1 MTEFTTSNQLNTIS
15 NQGEADH
22 GKAALIYLATMRKL
36 CLILAL
42 AGFLAAQVNTSA
54 IAGLITDESGSV
66 VPNATVVITQTGTG
80 LSRTVTTSDN
90 GEYVVPQLPPGRYE
104 VKVEAQ
110 GFQSVVANNI
120 SLDIAQRARFD
131 VSLHLGAV
139 SQQIEVNAHAQVLDT
154 DTASLGQVI
163 ERRTVQDLPL
173 NGRNYL
179 TLGAL
184 SPGVVPAI
192 PVSQGPA
199 SFVGS
204 TTQRSDRS
212 ILVGGQRESST
223 SYLLDGVELRN
234 PRVGDTSIN
243 PSLDAIQEFKIQRNF
258 FEPEFGNSP
267 GIINV
272 ATKAGSNQWH
282 GSVYEYVRNDAFDAK
297 NFFSSRTEPFKRNQF
312 GFSLGL
318 PVIKD
323 KLFVFLNYEGLRQR
337 LGVIQRGLFPTQKL
351 LSGDFT
357 GENVIYDPLTYDPAT
372 NTRQV
377 FPGNVIP
384 ANRINAVSKNFFPYI
399 PKVSGPTVQGANLTG
414 TPVQAINDD
423 QETVRADY
431 QISAKHSLFG
441 RQTWE
446 NAPLTP
452 ASLVPYGGQQALSSG
467 WNEVVQL
474 TSTLTPTVVNVFR
487 AYHSYAQLFGEQ
499 APVSSNLAQQIGITG
514 VSDVPLNWGV
524 PGVSWTG
531 YSGIGSYGLTQG
543 DKVNNYDLSDSLS
556 WTKGAHSI
564 KFGAEVRQS
573 RLFLDS
579 DNGARGSFT
588 FSSSWTAA
596 LNPDTG
602 NPVTGTGQPIA
613 DFLLGYPTNMSGA
626 VGTSQTHFRYYTNNF
641 YGQDDWKI
649 TRSLTLNYG
658 LRYEYVTP
666 PTAEE
671 INHVFGF
678 DFSTGKQLFPA
689 LGQIRRSIIQP
700 DKANWAPRVGLA
712 YNPQWAPSWTVRA
725 GAGIYYDQTQMNE
738 VQFTTNSPP
747 TFYQQNFNY
756 SGRGLP
762 PSQFGVNTLPATPVP
777 PITTSYITPKGTNL
791 FAQEINGK
799 KPREY
804 MWNFSLQKS
813 FGANWLV
820 EAAYVGAQSRRMSKR
835 YNADAPALPGVLYSV
850 VPSVDPYPNLNGI
863 LYSSQSGKGA
873 FNALNMKAERR
884 FASGFSFLAAYTWS
898 HSIDNDSGGSFGS
911 PNLNPANFQLDRGS
925 SDFDIRHRLVGSILY
940 ELPFGKGR
948 PLLGSASGLL
958 NQVVGGWQLNLIP
971 SFQSGV
977 SRNVT
982 SPNFSTISYI
992 TQRADATG
1000 IDPFSSFTLNG
1011 QSITPGEGFG
1021 GNNRSL
1027 YWFNPQAFSRTAPL
1041 KFGTSGRD
1049 ILRAPGFSN
1058 WDLSLF
1064 KNFAIR
1070 ERTALQFRA
1079 EFFNS
1084 LNHPRFDPPNLDVS
1098 SAFFGQIQSAEPP
1111 RIIQLG
1117 LRLQF

>member
-1 MTEFTTSNQLNTIS
+1 MYCFRRLCVYTTFLFF
-15 NQGEADH
+15 AF
-22 GKAALIYLATMRKL
+22 
-36 CLILAL
+36 
-42 AGFLAAQVNTSA
+42 AGFGAAQVNTSA
-54 IAGLITDESGSV
+54 ITGLVTDESGSA
-66 VPNATVVITQTGTG
+66 VPNATVVITQIGTG

-131 VSLHLGAV
+131 VSLHVGAV
-139 SQQIEVNAHAQVLDT
+139 SQQIEVTARAQVMDT

-234 PRVGDTSIN
+234 PRVGDTAVN

-297 NFFSSRTEPFKRNQF
+297 NFFSSRVEPFKRNQF
-312 GFSLGL
+312 GFSLGV

-337 LGVIQRGLFPTQKL
+337 LGVIQRGLYPTQKL

-357 GENVIYDPLTYDPAT
+357 GESVIYDPLTYNAAT

-377 FPGNVIP
+377 FAGNVIP
-384 ANRINAVSKNFFPYI
+384 ANRINQVSKNFFPFI
-399 PKVSGPTVQGANLTG
+399 PRVSGPTVQGANLTG

-423 QETVRADY
+423 QETVRVDY
-431 QISAKHSLFG
+431 QISPKHSLFG

-452 ASLVPYGGQQALSSG
+452 AALVPYGGTLVLSSG
-467 WNEVVQL
+467 WNEVAQL
-474 TSTLTPTVVNVFR
+474 TSSLTPTVVNVFR
-487 AYHSYAQLFGEQ
+487 AYHSFAQLFGQ
-499 APVSSNLAQQIGITG
+499 QVPVPSNLARQIGITG

-524 PGVSWTG
+524 PNVSWTG
-531 YSGIGSYGLTQG
+531 YSGIGSNGLTQG
-543 DKVNNYDLSDSLS
+543 DKINSYDLSDSVS
-556 WTKGAHSI
+556 WTKGSHSV
-564 KFGAEVRQS
+564 KLGAETRQS

-588 FSSSWTAA
+588 FASSWTAA
-596 LNPDTG
+596 VNQATG
-602 NPVTGTGQPIA
+602 NPVTGTGQPVA

-626 VGTSQTHFRYYTNNF
+626 VGTSQTHFTFYTNNF
-641 YGQDDWKI
+641 YVQDDWKI
-649 TRSLTLNYG
+649 TRSLTINYG

-666 PTAEE
+666 PTARELD
-671 INHVFGF
+671 HVFGF
-678 DFSTGKQLFPA
+678 NFATGQQLFPA
-689 LGQIRRSIIQP
+689 LGQIRPSIIKP
-700 DKANWAPRVGLA
+700 DKTNFAPRLGLA

-738 VQFTTNSPP
+738 AQFTTNSPP
-747 TFYQQNFNY
+747 TFYQQNLVY
-756 SGRGLP
+756 TGRGLP
-762 PSQFGVNTLPATPVP
+762 PAQFGVNTLPVTPVP
-777 PITTSYITPKGTNL
+777 PITLEYVTPKGTNL
-791 FAQEINGK
+791 FAQELSGK

-813 FGANWLV
+813 FGTNWLA
-820 EAAYVGAQSRRMSKR
+820 EAAYVGSQSRRMSKR
-835 YNADAPALPGVLYSV
+835 YNADAPALPGVLYDV
-850 VPSVDPYPNLNGI
+850 VPSVDPYPNLSGI
-863 LYSSQSGKGA
+863 LYSSQAGKA
-873 FNALNMKAERR
+873 SFNALNAKLERR
-884 FASGFSFLAAYTWS
+884 FGSGFSFLVAYTWS
-898 HSIDNDSGGSFGS
+898 HSIDTDSGASFGS

-940 ELPFGKGR
+940 ELPFGKGKSI
-948 PLLGSASGLL
+948 LGSASGLV

-971 SFQSGV
+971 SYQSGV
-977 SRNVT
+977 SRSVT
-982 SPNFSTISYI
+982 SPNTSTISYI

-1011 QSITPGEGFG
+1011 QTITPGEGFG
-1021 GNNRSL
+1021 SNNRSL
-1027 YWFNPQAFSRTAPL
+1027 YWFNPKAFSRTAPL
-1041 KFGTSGRD
+1041 KLGTSGRD
-1049 ILRAPGFSN
+1049 ILRSPAFSN

-1070 ERTALQFRA
+1070 EGMALQFRA

-1084 LNHPRFDPPNLDVS
+1084 LNHPRFDPPNVDVS
-1098 SAFFGQIQSAEPP
+1098 SPFFGQIQSAEPP